1 MVRILQWS
9 LEPFLW
15 GRMMLQEPG
24 EGCGS
29 WQGHQVENQIS
40 ASPLFHII
48 SPVPFS
54 PSRETSSAQPT
65 SQRGIQRYSK
75 SLSQRLRYEFISQS
89 HILDSESLSH
99 SLTGLLCSLPA
110 RGWGS
115 VWGVLGAETLGP
127 RTGRIKFS
135 FITCEVKELLHAWIT
150 TLNHWG
156 SAWSVNH
163 AQGIVPDPP

>member
-1 MVRILQWS
+1 MGHGRATKLRIRSVPALYSTLSHLLPSVLPVR
-9 LEPFLW
+9 
-15 GRMMLQEPG
+15 R
-24 EGCGS
+24 
-29 WQGHQVENQIS
+29 
-40 ASPLFHII
+40 
-48 SPVPFS
+48 
-54 PSRETSSAQPT
+54 AQHNLPT
-65 SQRGIQRYSK
+65 SQKGIQRYSK

-110 RGWGS
+110 REWGS